1 MHIVI
6 KRSDEKKDDPK
17 LGNVLLELV
26 TSWITCVILSPVT
39 RKPSL
44 SKTVKVIVLKSVVK
58 RIGLESEVTE
68 NPDSAR

>member
-1 MHIVI
+1 MWLNSNFSLKYLYIVI
-6 KRSDEKKDDPK
+6 KSDEKKDDPK

-44 SKTVKVIVLKSVVK
+44 SKTVKVIVLKS
-58 RIGLESEVTE
+58 S
-68 NPDSAR
+68 